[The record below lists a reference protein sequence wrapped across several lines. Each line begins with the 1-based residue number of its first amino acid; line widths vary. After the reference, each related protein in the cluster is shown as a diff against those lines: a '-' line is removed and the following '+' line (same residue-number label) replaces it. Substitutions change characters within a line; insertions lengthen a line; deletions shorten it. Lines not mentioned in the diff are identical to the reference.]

1 MTKEFESKLNIII
14 ISGFLGA
21 GKTTFLQHYLTT
33 FAGRT
38 PHVLVNEVA
47 EHSVDDFSLSSAK
60 KVSRITGG
68 CICCS
73 KKSVFLEMLHS
84 ICNLRTHKT
93 YLDSEQI
100 ERILI
105 ETSGV
110 SNPESVY
117 EGIIN
122 DRVLSKHVIV
132 EKIIILIDAVSELN
146 ELCSEALIKEQILNA
161 DEIVIS
167 KCDLVEHKK
176 IYNILGLLISLNPT
190 AKINCSVK
198 GEIKLMPIQS
208 VEFKEIMLIPK
219 RAEINTVEKIFT
231 MKILLDSNTNWNSLV
246 IWLSA
251 LLYCHGSRILRV
263 KGVVSSPVGP
273 LLLQGVGKYIQKPQ
287 RLPKTVE
294 TQEKYLILILRDMN
308 RNDILSSI
316 KYIYDK

>member
-1 MTKEFESKLNIII
+1 M
-14 ISGFLGA
+14 
-21 GKTTFLQHYLTT
+21 
-33 FAGRT
+33 
-38 PHVLVNEVA
+38 
-47 EHSVDDFSLSSAK
+47 
-60 KVSRITGG
+60 
-68 CICCS
+68 
-73 KKSVFLEMLHS
+73 
-84 ICNLRTHKT
+84 
-93 YLDSEQI
+93 
-100 ERILI
+100 
-105 ETSGV
+105 
-110 SNPESVY
+110 
-117 EGIIN
+117 
-122 DRVLSKHVIV
+122 
-132 EKIIILIDAVSELN
+132 
-146 ELCSEALIKEQILNA
+146 
-161 DEIVIS
+161 
-167 KCDLVEHKK
+167 
-176 IYNILGLLISLNPT
+176 ISLNPT